1 MGFKSL
7 ASQVFPGPFISLTS
21 KTNKGGL
28 KMEKIRKII
37 TVLTLVVAFCLV
49 LVSLVQAEEKAKS
62 LTWVDHKPN
71 PRFGIYDPGTPTQEG
86 DDLVLDKKTGLVWP
100 RTANLAGEMLT
111 WEDATNYCQDLALG
125 NLKGWRLPTQKE
137 LSSLIDPSQSS
148 PALPKG
154 HPFVIVKYTYWSG
167 TTHED
172 LSDFAYYVEF
182 AEGIMGAFTKIHKF
196 YVWPV
201 LEK

>member
-1 MGFKSL
+1 
-7 ASQVFPGPFISLTS
+7 
-21 KTNKGGL
+21 
-28 KMEKIRKII
+28 MEKIRKII
-37 TVLTLVVAFCLV
+37 TILTLVVAFCLV

-86 DDLVLDKKTGLVWP
+86 DDLVLDKKTGLVWA

-172 LSDFAYYVEF
+172 LSDYAYYVEF
-182 AEGIMGAFTKIHKF
+182 AKSIMGAFTKIHKF

>member
-1 MGFKSL
+1 
-7 ASQVFPGPFISLTS
+7 
-21 KTNKGGL
+21 
-28 KMEKIRKII
+28 MEKTMKIKSI
-37 TVLTLVVAFCLV
+37 LTLAMAFCFG
-49 LVSLVQAEEKAKS
+49 LVSLAQAEETAKS
-62 LTWVDHKPN
+62 LKWVEHKPN
-71 PRFGIYDPGTPTQEG
+71 PRFAIYDPGTPTQEG
-86 DDLVLDKKTGLVWP
+86 DDLVLDKKTGLVWA

-111 WEDATNYCQDLALG
+111 WEDCITYCKNLTLG
-125 NLKGWRLPTQKE
+125 NRKGWRLPTQKE
-137 LSSLIDPSQSS
+137 LSHLIDPSQKN

-154 HPFVIVKYTYWSG
+154 HPFTIIKYTYWSG

-182 AEGIMGAFTKIHKF
+182 AEGIMGAFTKIQKF